1 MKATNKSNH
10 LKLIGRHA
18 LSKIFKKSKFIFG
31 KIAVGKKQS
40 AILVKNPSQV
50 RFTGKLTQKIV
61 KLCRI
66 PSAQKLLLST

>member
-40 AILVKNPSQV
+40 AILVKKGTFHWKANTKD
-50 RFTGKLTQKIV
+50 R
-61 KLCRI
+61 
-66 PSAQKLLLST
+66 

>member
-40 AILVKNPSQV
+40 AILVKKS
-50 RFTGKLTQKIV
+50 F
-61 KLCRI
+61 
-66 PSAQKLLLST
+66 ASTFHWKANTKDR